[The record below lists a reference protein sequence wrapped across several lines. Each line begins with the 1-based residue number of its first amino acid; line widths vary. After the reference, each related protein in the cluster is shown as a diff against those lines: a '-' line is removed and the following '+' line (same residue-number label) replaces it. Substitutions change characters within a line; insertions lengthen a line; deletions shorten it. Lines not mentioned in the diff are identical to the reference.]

1 MEYSKPTRLQRTL
14 TAAEAWGFSVVGFLI
29 WLTLAPTV
37 NQELGTAALWVWIPG
52 VVVGMLLSL
61 QMRQLGSKWQDVS
74 GGTPS
79 YVARLLPSYPGVA
92 RYVRFAYYLGWV
104 SVPPINAIVLTDL
117 VQHHLEPMNL
127 TLPDKA
133 LEIGFTLV
141 VYFVAFSG
149 LRALAILHL
158 FFVLPSIGF
167 LFLFIVQGLGWLA
180 FAPDSPGLLPSSFSG
195 ISSANWLK
203 WYIYAAYAF
212 YSSETAT
219 AFVADS
225 KKPEITLKFLS
236 WFAWLMPF
244 VYIGGSWVFMRLAID
259 PSLNSHLYENLM
271 AAGQPFWGSYTS
283 LLMTLLITSSCLLG
297 TATTVSNTPR
307 ILYQG
312 ALDGNMAPVFG
323 VVSRRGTL
331 EPALIFTLLSSLLFL
346 VWGDVNRIVAISC
359 VCLVVSIMF
368 VHLAL
373 WLRRQDPD
381 VRWGHLSLGIL
392 IVEFIVLVVG
402 GIAWGWQDF
411 LIGLLLPIALI
422 VLDTMIQRSSFAT
435 FGPAWWDRL
444 HAKPQIP
451 AKDGDFLFPQVSIL
465 ILLVCA
471 ASTVSWLVC
480 AWIGQANNALNPEI
494 LIIVLMTLAFVVVAI
509 ACWTS
514 LPQVAAI
521 EELATT
527 ATAQARQLEQTL
539 SALQTAQVQ
548 MVQNEKM
555 SSLGQ
560 LVAGIAHEI
569 NNPVNFIHGNITPL
583 NNYTEDLLRMIR
595 LYEQRHPGDD
605 PEIRALA
612 EEIDLEF
619 LVEDLQ
625 KMLSSIKLGTN
636 RIREIVISLR
646 NFSRLDEAQFKTV
659 DIHEGID
666 STLLILGHRLKAN
679 NQIPEIEVIRDYSQ
693 LPQVECYPG
702 QLNQVVMNIVAN
714 AIDAFDEV
722 NADSLRDS
730 CAARTY
736 QQITASPNQIIIRTT
751 MLDSEW
757 VEIDITDNGS
767 GMPESVKQKI
777 FDPFFTTK
785 PVGKGTGMGMAISY
799 QIITEKHGG
808 KLECFST
815 VGQGTKFLIQ
825 IPIRQRVR
833 EAAKGDS
840 RTG

>member
-1 MEYSKPTRLQRTL
+1 
-14 TAAEAWGFSVVGFLI
+14 
-29 WLTLAPTV
+29 
-37 NQELGTAALWVWIPG
+37 
-52 VVVGMLLSL
+52 
-61 QMRQLGSKWQDVS
+61 
-74 GGTPS
+74 
-79 YVARLLPSYPGVA
+79 
-92 RYVRFAYYLGWV
+92 
-104 SVPPINAIVLTDL
+104 
-117 VQHHLEPMNL
+117 
-127 TLPDKA
+127 
-133 LEIGFTLV
+133 
-141 VYFVAFSG
+141 
-149 LRALAILHL
+149 
-158 FFVLPSIGF
+158 
-167 LFLFIVQGLGWLA
+167 
-180 FAPDSPGLLPSSFSG
+180 
-195 ISSANWLK
+195 
-203 WYIYAAYAF
+203 
-212 YSSETAT
+212 
-219 AFVADS
+219 
-225 KKPEITLKFLS
+225 
-236 WFAWLMPF
+236 
-244 VYIGGSWVFMRLAID
+244 
-259 PSLNSHLYENLM
+259 
-271 AAGQPFWGSYTS
+271 
-283 LLMTLLITSSCLLG
+283 
-297 TATTVSNTPR
+297 
-307 ILYQG
+307 
-312 ALDGNMAPVFG
+312 
-323 VVSRRGTL
+323 
-331 EPALIFTLLSSLLFL
+331 
-346 VWGDVNRIVAISC
+346 
-359 VCLVVSIMF
+359 
-368 VHLAL
+368 
-373 WLRRQDPD
+373 
-381 VRWGHLSLGIL
+381 
-392 IVEFIVLVVG
+392 
-402 GIAWGWQDF
+402 
-411 LIGLLLPIALI
+411 
-422 VLDTMIQRSSFAT
+422 MIQRSSFAT

-722 NADSLRDS
+722 KGD
-730 CAARTY
+730 RTY

-751 MLDSEW
+751 MLGSEW

-808 KLECFST
+808 KLECYST
-815 VGQGTKFLIQ
+815 VGKGTKFLIQ
-825 IPIRQRVR
+825 IPIRHPVG

-840 RTG
+840 RTLLKAHPTQKNCGTGF

>member
-1 MEYSKPTRLQRTL
+1 MEYSKPNRLQRTL

-52 VVVGMLLSL
+52 VLVGMLLSL

-79 YVARLLPSYPGVA
+79 YVARLLPSYPAVA
-92 RYVRFAYYLGWV
+92 RYMGFAYYLSWV

-127 TLPDKA
+127 TVPDKA

-149 LRALAILHL
+149 WRSLAILHL

-167 LFLFIVQGLGWLA
+167 LFLFIAQGLGWLA
-180 FAPDSPGLLPSSFSG
+180 FAPDSPGLLPSSFSS
-195 ISSANWLK
+195 ISSPNWLK
-203 WYIYAAYAF
+203 WYFWAAYAF
-212 YSSETAT
+212 YSSETVA
-219 AFVADS
+219 AFIADS
-225 KKPEITLKFLS
+225 KKPEMTLKFLS

-244 VYIGGSWVFMRLAID
+244 VYIGGSWVFMRLATNT
-259 PSLNSHLYENLM
+259 SLGSDLYANLV
-271 AAGQPFWGSYTS
+271 AAAKPFWGSYTS

-297 TATTVSNTPR
+297 TATSVSNTPR

-323 VVSRRGTL
+323 VLSRRGAL
-331 EPALIFTLLSSLLFL
+331 EPALILTLLSSLLFL
-346 VWGDVNRIVAISC
+346 VWGDVNRIVVISC

-392 IVEFIVLVVG
+392 IVEFIALVVG
-402 GIAWGWQDF
+402 GVAWGWQDF
-411 LIGLLLPIALI
+411 LIGILLPIALMALDAI
-422 VLDTMIQRSSFAT
+422 VRRSSFAP

-444 HAKPQIP
+444 HAKPQNP
-451 AKDGDFLFPQVSIL
+451 VKDRDFLMAQVSIL

-480 AWIGQANNALNPEI
+480 AWIRPTSNALNPEI
-494 LIIVLMTLAFVVVAI
+494 LIILLMTVAFVVVAI

-521 EELATT
+521 HELAVI
-527 ATAQARQLEQTL
+527 ATDQARQLEQTL

-560 LVAGIAHEI
+560 LVAGVAHEI

-583 NNYTEDLLRMIR
+583 NDYTEDLLRMIR

-619 LVEDLQ
+619 LVEDVQ

-646 NFSRLDEAQFKTV
+646 NFSRLDEAQFKAV

-666 STLLILGHRLKAN
+666 STLLILRHRLKAKTEN
-679 NQIPEIEVIRDYSQ
+679 PEIQVILDYSQ
-693 LPQVECYPG
+693 LPDVECYPG
-702 QLNQVVMNIVAN
+702 QLNQVVMNILAN
-714 AIDAFDEV
+714 AIDALDEV
-722 NADSLRDS
+722 NAQ
-730 CAARTY
+730 RTY
-736 QQITASPNQIIIRTT
+736 QEIKASPNQIIIRTT
-751 MLDSEW
+751 MLGSEW
-757 VEIDITDNGS
+757 VEIAIGDNGS

-785 PVGKGTGMGMAISY
+785 PAGKGTGMGMAISY
-799 QIITEKHGG
+799 QIITKKHGG

-815 VGQGTKFLIQ
+815 LGQGTKFLIQ
-825 IPIRQRVR
+825 IPIRQPVR
-833 EAAKGDS
+833 EAA
-840 RTG
+840 

>member
-1 MEYSKPTRLQRTL
+1 MEYSTPIRLQRTL
-14 TAAEAWGFSVVGFLI
+14 TAAEAWGFSVVGFLV
-29 WLTLAPTV
+29 WLTLAPTL

-52 VVVGMLLSL
+52 MLVGMLLSL

-79 YVARLLPSYPGVA
+79 YVARLLPNYPAVA

-104 SVPPINAIVLTDL
+104 SLPPINAIVLTDL

-127 TLPDKA
+127 IVPEKA

-141 VYFVAFSG
+141 AYFVAFSG
-149 LRALAILHL
+149 SRSLAILHL
-158 FFVLPSIGF
+158 FFVVPSIGF
-167 LFLFIVQGLGWLA
+167 LFLFIAQGLGWLA
-180 FAPDSPGLLPSSFSG
+180 FAPDSPGLLPSSFTG
-195 ISSANWLK
+195 VSAPNWLK
-203 WYIYAAYAF
+203 WYFHAAYAV
-212 YSSETAT
+212 YASETAA
-219 AFVADS
+219 AFIADS
-225 KKPEITLKFLS
+225 KKPEMTLKFLS

-244 VYIGGSWVFMRLAID
+244 VYIGGSWVFMRLATNT
-259 PSLNSHLYENLM
+259 SLGTDLYANLV
-271 AAGQPFWGSYTS
+271 AAAKPFWGSYSS

-297 TATTVSNTPR
+297 TSTSVCNTPR

-323 VVSRRGTL
+323 VVSRRGAL

-346 VWGDVNRIVAISC
+346 VWGDVNRIVVISG
-359 VCLVVSIMF
+359 VSWFVSIMF

-392 IVEFIVLVVG
+392 IVEFIALVLG
-402 GIAWGWQDF
+402 GVAWGWQDF
-411 LIGLLLPIALI
+411 LIGMLLPLALIALDAI
-422 VLDTMIQRSSFAT
+422 VRRSSFAP
-435 FGPAWWDRL
+435 FAPAWWNRL
-444 HAKPQIP
+444 HSKPQNLI
-451 AKDGDFLFPQVSIL
+451 KDRDFLMAQVSVL

-480 AWIGQANNALNPEI
+480 AWIRPTSNALNPEI
-494 LIIVLMTLAFVVVAI
+494 LIILLMTVAFVVVAI

-514 LPQVAAI
+514 LPQVATI

-539 SALQTAQVQ
+539 SALRTAQVQ

-560 LVAGIAHEI
+560 LVAGVAHEI

-583 NNYTEDLLRMIR
+583 NDYTEDLLRMIR
-595 LYEQRHPGDD
+595 LYQQRHPGDD
-605 PEIRALA
+605 PEICALA

-646 NFSRLDEAQFKTV
+646 NFSRLDEAQFKAV

-666 STLLILGHRLKAN
+666 STLLILRHRLEGN
-679 NQIPEIEVIRDYSQ
+679 TQNPDIEVILDYSQ
-693 LPQVECYPG
+693 LPDVECYPG
-702 QLNQVVMNIVAN
+702 QLNQVVMNILAN
-714 AIDAFDEV
+714 AIDALDEA
-722 NADSLRDS
+722 NAQ
-730 CAARTY
+730 RTY
-736 QQITASPNQIIIRTT
+736 QEIKANSNQIIIRTT
-751 MLDSEW
+751 MLGSEW
-757 VEIDITDNGS
+757 VEIGITDNGS

-815 VGQGTKFLIQ
+815 VGKGTKFLIQ
-825 IPIRQRVR
+825 IPIRQAVR
-833 EAAKGDS
+833 EAA
-840 RTG
+840 